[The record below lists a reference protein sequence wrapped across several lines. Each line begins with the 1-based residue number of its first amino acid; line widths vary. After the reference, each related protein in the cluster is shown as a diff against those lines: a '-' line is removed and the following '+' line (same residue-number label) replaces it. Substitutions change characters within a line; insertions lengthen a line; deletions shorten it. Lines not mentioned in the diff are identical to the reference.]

1 MDLYVIDPDD
11 PLIQANEA
19 IFPGVFS
26 SREELPEDLIAH
38 LRYPEDMFRVQ
49 TDIYRLYHVT
59 DPKQFFNNV
68 DPWQIA
74 RDPSNSPRP
83 DLRAN
88 FADSAGERFN
98 PMLPYYLLMKLPGEE
113 GLSFLLMQPF
123 TPRDRPNMVS
133 FMVAKSGPLE
143 EYGRL
148 IDYSLPADRQ
158 VDGPGQVG
166 DFINQNPQIS
176 AEFTLLGQGGS
187 RVIQGDML
195 VIPIDQ
201 SLLYV
206 QPIYISA
213 DAADGNSSGIPEF
226 KRVVVSFDGRIEIAD
241 SLDEALVAVF
251 GDAGDGGDGETGD
264 AGDTGGDTAPQP
276 LPGTVDEQVA
286 LLLVQANA
294 AFQEAD
300 EALRNGDLVGYAEK
314 IEEAGQLIA
323 EANALL
329 LDDATPDATT
339 TDTDESE
346 GTDA

>member
-1 MDLYVIDPDD
+1 
-11 PLIQANEA
+11 
-19 IFPGVFS
+19 
-26 SREELPEDLIAH
+26 
-38 LRYPEDMFRVQ
+38 
-49 TDIYRLYHVT
+49 
-59 DPKQFFNNV
+59 
-68 DPWQIA
+68 
-74 RDPSNSPRP
+74 
-83 DLRAN
+83 
-88 FADSAGERFN
+88 
-98 PMLPYYLLMKLPGEE
+98 
-113 GLSFLLMQPF
+113 
-123 TPRDRPNMVS
+123 MVS

-166 DFINQNPQIS
+166 DFINQDPQIS

-213 DAADGNSSGIPEF
+213 DAAEGNSSGIPEF

-241 SLDEALVAVF
+241 TLDEALLAVF
-251 GDAGDGGDGETGD
+251 GEASAEGPDGAEDRTD
-264 AGDTGGDTAPQP
+264 DGDTSTEPP
-276 LPGTVDEQVA
+276 SGTIEEQVRV
-286 LLLVQANA
+286 LLAKANA
-294 AFQEAD
+294 AFVAAD
-300 EALRNGDLVGYAEK
+300 AALRDGDLVTYAEK
-314 IEEAGQLIA
+314 IEEAAQAIE

-329 LDDATPDATT
+329 DGAVAPDTT
-339 TDTDESE
+339 TTTTAGESE